1 MQDKIYILIAAGAIM
16 FAVIGGLS
24 LLGKNL
30 PETQGLMLGSISG
43 KHGITALVDTD
54 DVHCLMIGASGVGKL
69 FHAKHH
75 LLSLCGSNRDN
86 HLLL

>member
-1 MQDKIYILIAAGAIM
+1 MTDNLWILFAASWWRSSADWRM
-16 FAVIGGLS
+16 
-24 LLGKNL
+24 GKNL

-86 HLLL
+86 YLLL